1 MLYSIVFC
9 YTHVIDTEDGEGGE
23 VKNAKQNFNWINVY
37 RNLIIDKQVHDDM
50 KLLYKY
56 LFCIC
61 NDKHRCFRVHS
72 FYLIVDLFLGYFGAH
87 NLKYGIMGVWK
98 PLGFS

>member
-1 MLYSIVFC
+1 
-9 YTHVIDTEDGEGGE
+9 
-23 VKNAKQNFNWINVY
+23 
-37 RNLIIDKQVHDDM
+37 M

-87 NLKYGIMGVWK
+87 NLKYGIMGV
-98 PLGFS
+98 